1 MLDRTFHGP
10 DAIPLSSVLLPSGAL
25 SLFALF
31 RVACSLIKSVRASVP
46 TGSDVRHLGGHIV
59 GECSF
64 HVTCY

>member
-10 DAIPLSSVLLPSGAL
+10 DAIPLSSVLLPSVAL

-46 TGSDVRHLGGHIV
+46 TGSDVRHLGGILLV
-59 GECSF
+59 NAPF
-64 HVTCY
+64 T